1 MKRLNE
7 REKQTILGLFT
18 VFIIIILL
26 ASAFIGLFM
35 SRNSASDAKDIKKAY
50 ESLSEVKRKP
60 TNATN
65 DGGLL
70 VQVGSKK
77 DIPTVEFYLDPL
89 CPACAQIDRTLND
102 DIGKMYTSGQI
113 KLEIHPV
120 IFLDKCSSDHY
131 SARVS
136 GSIAYISE
144 KDPKHVVAFISEIFD
159 EKFQPS
165 EVDYVEMSD
174 EKIIE
179 QAIKAGISREI
190 AKESLNGQYD
200 EWIEK
205 SNDYTIL
212 RSDLIAP
219 GREGFATPLIRVNKR
234 IWSMKDMALDDL
246 SDAFV
251 ESLNKSSDRFLAKE
265 VPLYCPSNTAV
276 MTSRS
281 VDFPASLSPTTI
293 LIPGESST
301 CSLEN
306 LLNPN
311 TRISFI
317 YIAYPPDCLINYPL
331 VYMDW

>member
-136 GSIAYISE
+136 GSI
-144 KDPKHVVAFISEIFD
+144 
-159 EKFQPS
+159 
-165 EVDYVEMSD
+165 EMSD

-251 ESLNKSSDRFLAKE
+251 ESLGLKPEEVGDEDVKPRIGSKGKLLKTNTKYLAEKSDA
-265 VPLYCPSNTAV
+265 
-276 MTSRS
+276 
-281 VDFPASLSPTTI
+281 
-293 LIPGESST
+293 
-301 CSLEN
+301 
-306 LLNPN
+306 
-311 TRISFI
+311 
-317 YIAYPPDCLINYPL
+317 
-331 VYMDW
+331 

>member
-179 QAIKAGISREI
+179 QAIKAGISR
-190 AKESLNGQYD
+190 
-200 EWIEK
+200 
-205 SNDYTIL
+205 
-212 RSDLIAP
+212 
-219 GREGFATPLIRVNKR
+219 VNKR

-251 ESLNKSSDRFLAKE
+251 ESLGLKPEEVGDEDVKPRIGSKGKLLKTNTKYLAEKSDA
-265 VPLYCPSNTAV
+265 
-276 MTSRS
+276 
-281 VDFPASLSPTTI
+281 
-293 LIPGESST
+293 
-301 CSLEN
+301 
-306 LLNPN
+306 
-311 TRISFI
+311 
-317 YIAYPPDCLINYPL
+317 
-331 VYMDW
+331 

>member
-120 IFLDKCSSDHY
+120 IFLDKCSSDHIRPEY
-131 SARVS
+131 R
-136 GSIAYISE
+136 
-144 KDPKHVVAFISEIFD
+144 DP
-159 EKFQPS
+159 
-165 EVDYVEMSD
+165 
-174 EKIIE
+174 
-179 QAIKAGISREI
+179 
-190 AKESLNGQYD
+190 
-200 EWIEK
+200 
-205 SNDYTIL
+205 
-212 RSDLIAP
+212 
-219 GREGFATPLIRVNKR
+219 
-234 IWSMKDMALDDL
+234 
-246 SDAFV
+246 
-251 ESLNKSSDRFLAKE
+251 
-265 VPLYCPSNTAV
+265 
-276 MTSRS
+276 
-281 VDFPASLSPTTI
+281 
-293 LIPGESST
+293 
-301 CSLEN
+301 
-306 LLNPN
+306 
-311 TRISFI
+311 
-317 YIAYPPDCLINYPL
+317 
-331 VYMDW
+331 